1 MTRKIKR
8 YGWIPDL
15 PDHRDFMYAAPTAVL
30 RALPPKKDL
39 SGQCPPVYD
48 QGELGSCTANA
59 IGAAHHFEQ
68 MKQLVPQRTCPAAG
82 EPKKA
87 PQRVYSAAGQAFV
100 PSRLFIYYNERV
112 MLGTVNED
120 SGAMIRDGIKSV
132 VKQGVCPEDLPGT
145 PADEWPYV
153 IRKFTVKPPKACYTR
168 AMNHQVV
175 SYRRLAQTLNQ
186 MKGCL
191 ASGFPFVFGFTV
203 YESFESGA
211 VARTGK
217 VPMPRTGE
225 AALGGHAV
233 LAVGYND
240 ADQRFIVRNS
250 WGAGWGKKGYCF
262 MPYAYLT
269 DPDLAADFWTIRTI
283 EVPADMRA

>member
-15 PDHRDFMYAAPTAVL
+15 PDHRDFMYAAPLAVL

-39 SGQCPPVYD
+39 TGQCPPVYD

-59 IGAAHHFEQ
+59 IGAAHQFEQ
-68 MKQLVPQRTCPAAG
+68 MKQNRKT
-82 EPKKA
+82 
-87 PQRVYSAAGQAFV
+87 AFV

-112 MLGTVNED
+112 ILGTVNED

-132 VKQGVCPEDLPGT
+132 VKQGVCPEDLPGAQ
-145 PADEWPYV
+145 PHEWPYL
-153 IRKFTVKPPKACYTR
+153 IRKFTTKPPKACYTK
-168 AMNHQVV
+168 AMEHQVV
-175 SYRRLAQTLNQ
+175 SYQRVTQTLNQ

-191 ASGFPFVFGFTV
+191 ASGYPFVFGFTV
-203 YESFESGA
+203 YESFESDA
-211 VARTGK
+211 VTKTGK
-217 VPMPRTGE
+217 VPLPHTGE

-233 LAVGYND
+233 TAVGYND

-250 WGAGWGKKGYCF
+250 WGSKWGKKGYCF

-269 DPDLAADFWTIRTI
+269 DPDLAADIWTIRMV

>member
-1 MTRKIKR
+1 MQRKVKR

-15 PDHRDFMYAAPTAVL
+15 PDHRDFMYAAPLAVL

-39 SGQCPPVYD
+39 TGQCPPVYD

-68 MKQLVPQRTCPAAG
+68 MKQNA
-82 EPKKA
+82 KKA
-87 PQRVYSAAGQAFV
+87 ST
-100 PSRLFIYYNERV
+100 PSRLFIYYNERDIE
-112 MLGTVNED
+112 GTVNED
-120 SGAMIRDGIKSV
+120 AGAMIRDGIKSV
-132 VKQGVCPEDLPGT
+132 VKQGVCPET
-145 PADEWPYV
+145 QWPYV
-153 IRKFTVKPPKACYTR
+153 ISRFTKKPSKPCYTE

-175 SYRRLAQTLNQ
+175 SYRRVAQSLNQ

-191 ASGFPFVFGFTV
+191 ASGYPFVFGFSV
-203 YESFESGA
+203 YESFESSA
-211 VARTGK
+211 VTKTGK

-225 AALGGHAV
+225 AMLGGHAV
-233 LAVGYND
+233 AAVGYND

-250 WGAGWGKKGYCF
+250 WGSKWGKKGYCF

-269 DPDLAADFWTIRTI
+269 DPDLAADFWTIRTV
-283 EVPADMRA
+283 EVPTDMRA